1 MAERLGSGLQN
12 HLQRFKSALDLIKPH
27 PLRVGFCI
35 FDRSYLI
42 KFIMKHIVIVIGL
55 TLFVQASYAQ
65 YGDYSVRVEVEGN
78 SYAHF
83 TEIYFEDD
91 GWNPP
96 TTIPTYGWDGCC
108 DALLNLGNPWQPQV
122 FTQVVAPPVPINNH
136 RISINGLPHV
146 FEHTEVPMGFLPG
159 ELAQYTFTF
168 EELYTLPLGMSVE
181 LEDHAQNVVQDLLID
196 SVYTTWG
203 AVSDDEAR
211 FTLHFYPENV
221 TSTSGQ
227 YARTQTLTAWSNEE
241 MLVIG
246 GLETSG
252 PKTAKL
258 TDMFGRVVW
267 EGLISEGKNDVI
279 VNRNQLASGVYIFEL
294 ITKKTKRQSL
304 KISI

>member
-1 MAERLGSGLQN
+1 
-12 HLQRFKSALDLIKPH
+12 
-27 PLRVGFCI
+27 
-35 FDRSYLI
+35 
-42 KFIMKHIVIVIGL
+42 MKHIVIVIGL